1 MVAAGVAAP
10 KSNPAMART
19 TRALLWRFPGAMH
32 PNLLYV
38 ASRTHERAP
47 PHTTRTRVNVSMN
60 AGYYYAETEFFFET
74 YPQRPR
80 ASPLALDALR
90 LLIEPPQSA
99 TSSSA
104 SVEQ

>member
-1 MVAAGVAAP
+1 
-10 KSNPAMART
+10 
-19 TRALLWRFPGAMH
+19 
-32 PNLLYV
+32 
-38 ASRTHERAP
+38 
-47 PHTTRTRVNVSMN
+47 MN